1 MEPREHPR
9 VSGSDQSSS
18 GFSEV
23 PRTVFFDTNF
33 FRALLKDDFQSNL
46 ENKKSDLR
54 VALQLPFRPWRTP
67 FSFMEWIGMKS
78 KSLPKPT
85 PFDPASVTGTDFIIP
100 AYRHYEEHYASVREL
115 DRENLEAPALSF
127 LGKEP
132 S

>member
-46 ENKKSDLR
+46 ENKNR
-54 VALQLPFRPWRTP
+54 IYV
-67 FSFMEWIGMKS
+67 
-78 KSLPKPT
+78 
-85 PFDPASVTGTDFIIP
+85 
-100 AYRHYEEHYASVREL
+100 
-115 DRENLEAPALSF
+115 
-127 LGKEP
+127 
-132 S
+132 